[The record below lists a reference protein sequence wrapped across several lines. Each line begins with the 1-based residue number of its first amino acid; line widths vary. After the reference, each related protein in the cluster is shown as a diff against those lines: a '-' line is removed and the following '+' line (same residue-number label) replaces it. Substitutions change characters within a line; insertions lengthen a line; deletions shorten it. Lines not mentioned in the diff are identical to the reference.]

1 MSVPLTIPC
10 PRPTP
15 RVEVVVGQELE
26 GVGLE
31 RLRLL
36 LDDALDLRPAVLVV
50 DVAGSRRLDVAALRV
65 LLQAHTRALHGGGL
79 LSLRS
84 VSAAHARS
92 IALAGLQNVFSV
104 LNAAAEPPLAPA
116 AGARVAGVAAP
127 P

>member
-1 MSVPLTIPC
+1 MSVPLTIPV
-10 PRPTP
+10 RRRTP
-15 RVEVVVGQELE
+15 RVEVVVRHELE
-26 GVGLE
+26 GAGLE

-84 VSAAHARS
+84 VSAAHARG
-92 IALAGLQNVFSV
+92 IALAGLQGVFTV
-104 LNAAAEPPLAPA
+104 ADVAP
-116 AGARVAGVAAP
+116 
-127 P
+127 